1 MKKTVT
7 IIAAVLAL
15 LVLSAAVAVYAVW
28 HNELASVAS
37 FRQIRTR
44 NDPHDDGSVY
54 ELHIKGGYYMDELLA
69 QGGVASDS
77 ELISFAVEHI
87 TKGLIPVSIKNPEIG
102 CSSFTAQT
110 AAGDKLFA
118 RNYDMRK
125 TNTCIVHTE
134 SGNGRHAT
142 ISTVDLGLLGMDAD
156 TDVEGLLKKITCL
169 AALRLRRSSAALE
182 VSLKLLGRNS
192 TTSCLLVAETEEPM
206 FSTWPEKPPVE
217 AEGLEGVVRVGLNPK
232 SSSSAGSS
240 AVTRAGAGAG
250 AELARWE
257 ARRAG
262 RSSGWS
268 YSSTD
273 SSSSS

>member
-1 MKKTVT
+1 MKKTVK

-15 LVLSAAVAVYAVW
+15 LVLSAAVAVYALW

-118 RNYDMRK
+118 RN
-125 TNTCIVHTE
+125 
-134 SGNGRHAT
+134 
-142 ISTVDLGLLGMDAD
+142 
-156 TDVEGLLKKITCL
+156 
-169 AALRLRRSSAALE
+169 
-182 VSLKLLGRNS
+182 
-192 TTSCLLVAETEEPM
+192 
-206 FSTWPEKPPVE
+206 
-217 AEGLEGVVRVGLNPK
+217 
-232 SSSSAGSS
+232 
-240 AVTRAGAGAG
+240 
-250 AELARWE
+250 
-257 ARRAG
+257 
-262 RSSGWS
+262 
-268 YSSTD
+268 
-273 SSSSS
+273 